1 MKLNQD
7 IIFALTVQALW
18 IGGLV
23 IVSYMAGFNAG
34 RDSRRKDGVAPKKRD
49 SESRKVRVSD

>member
-1 MKLNQD
+1 MKFDQN
-7 IIFALTVQALW
+7 IIFACTIMALW
-18 IGGLV
+18 TGGLV

-49 SESRKVRVSD
+49 SGPRKVRVSE